1 MKRTAER
8 LEHVTHHVAPSA
20 VAAAAAGPR
29 VGAGAGPAPRW
40 DLVLSNGRV
49 IDPASNTD
57 AVLNVAIAGDK
68 IAALGSPEEV
78 ETFVLF

>member
-1 MKRTAER
+1 MAKQF
-8 LEHVTHHVAPSA
+8 
-20 VAAAAAGPR
+20 
-29 VGAGAGPAPRW
+29 
-40 DLVLSNGRV
+40 DLVIKGGRV